1 MPTEVI
7 GDNTGDDHTGVI
19 DTRMVMEAGSDDTNF
34 DSTYIEIAKWNAGSD
49 EIDSVIAFTG
59 LSNITSPVT
68 VSAATLGIYRT
79 EGSGT
84 SQDFD
89 FHRCLRNWVET
100 QATWND
106 YATATAWTSGG
117 GRSDGN
123 DRSATVS
130 ATLSSGTTNGYKTTS
145 DAGLATVSEGWI
157 NATYSNYGL
166 QGERNDGNGN
176 SLYSRFTDSEGT
188 DGQRPY
194 LSVTYAA
201 AGGGGRIMGSLAN
214 KGGLAGVGGIA
225 GIGGGLAG

>member
-7 GDNTGDDHTGVI
+7 GDNTGDDYAGAEETRLVNYTG
-19 DTRMVMEAGSDDTNF
+19 SQDTN
-34 DSTYIEIAKWNAGSD
+34 YNNGYLEISKWAAGSD
-49 EIDSVIAFTG
+49 ESDGVISFSG
-59 LSNITSPVT
+59 LSNISASST
-68 VSAATLGIYRT
+68 VSSATLGIYRT

-89 FHRCLRNWVET
+89 FHRCLRNWAET

-106 YATATAWTSGG
+106 YATSTAWTSGG

-130 ATLSSGTTNGYKTTS
+130 ATLSAGTTNGYKTTS
-145 DAGLATVSEGWI
+145 SAQLAADVEDFIDG
-157 NATYSNYGL
+157 TYTNYGW

-176 SLYSRFTDSEGT
+176 NLYSRFTDSEGT

-201 AGGGGRIMGSLAN
+201 AGGATALPFRMRY
-214 KGGLAGVGGIA
+214 
-225 GIGGGLAG
+225 